1 MDVLILAAGLGTR
14 MEDLTKD
21 LPKSLLP
28 VKGKPLID
36 YAFDLIKPL
45 QIENIFVNTH
55 YQANLIQLHIKKNYE
70 NIRISLEPEILG
82 TGGGIKKIHQNDL
95 LVLNTDNLWQAQF
108 AQEIKRAW
116 EFFRNNKNIDNLLLT
131 KSNSDFHDLEIL
143 PDQSIQFPS
152 SKCNAQFQGCHF
164 IRQGVLQD
172 YPEIFNIPS
181 YWNKCSEEKKLF
193 SFLTTTE
200 NTHIGTRDLYLKY
213 SN

>member
-21 LPKSLLP
+21 LPKPLLP

-45 QIENIFVNTH
+45 QTKNIYVNTH
-55 YQANLIQLHIKKNYE
+55 YHADLVQSHISKNFE
-70 NIRISLEPEILG
+70 NINISFEPEILG

-95 LVLNTDNLWQAQF
+95 LVLNTDNLWQQQF
-108 AQEIKRAW
+108 AQEIKSAW
-116 EFFRNNKNIDNLLLT
+116 DFFQNNQNIDNLLLT
-131 KSNSDFHDLEIL
+131 KTKSDFHDLKIL

-152 SKCNAQFQGCHF
+152 SQCNTQFQGCHF
-164 IRQGVLQD
+164 IRQGVLEN
-172 YPEIFNIPS
+172 YPDIFNIPS
-181 YWNKCSEEKKLF
+181 YWKNSSEEKKLF
-193 SFLTTTE
+193 SFLTTSE
-200 NTHIGTRDLYLKY
+200 NTHIGTKDLYLKY

>member
-14 MEDLTKD
+14 MGDLTKD
-21 LPKSLLP
+21 LPKPLLP

-36 YAFDLIKPL
+36 YAFELIKPL
-45 QIENIFVNTH
+45 QIENTFVNTH
-55 YQANLIQLHIKKNYE
+55 YHADLIQSHINKNYE

-95 LVLNTDNLWQAQF
+95 LVLNTDNLWQEQF
-108 AQEIKRAW
+108 VQEIKSAW
-116 EFFRNNKNIDNLLLT
+116 DHFQNNQNIDNLLLT
-131 KSNSDFHDLEIL
+131 KTNTNFHDLEIL

-152 SKCNAQFQGCHF
+152 NKCNAQFQGCHF
-164 IRQGVLQD
+164 IRQGVLKD
-172 YPEIFNIPS
+172 YPDIFNIPS

-193 SFLTTTE
+193 SFLTTIE
-200 NTHIGTRDLYLKY
+200 NTHIGTKDLYLKY

>member
-21 LPKSLLP
+21 LPKPLLP

-45 QIENIFVNTH
+45 QMENTFVNTH
-55 YQANLIQLHIKKNYE
+55 YHADLIQSHISKNYE
-70 NIRISLEPEILG
+70 NIEISFEIEILG
-82 TGGGIKKIHQNDL
+82 TGGGIKKIQQNDL
-95 LVLNTDNLWQAQF
+95 LVLNTDNLWQQQF
-108 AQEIKRAW
+108 VQEIKSARD
-116 EFFRNNKNIDNLLLT
+116 FFQNNQNIDNLLLT
-131 KSNSDFHDLEIL
+131 KTNSDFDDLEIL
-143 PDQSIQFPS
+143 SDQSIQFPS
-152 SKCNAQFQGCHF
+152 KKCNGQYQGCHF
-164 IRQGVLQD
+164 IRQGVLED

-193 SFLTTTE
+193 SFLTATE
-200 NTHIGTRDLYLKY
+200 NTHIGTKDLYLKY

>member
-21 LPKSLLP
+21 LPKPLLP

-36 YAFDLIKPL
+36 YAFELIKPL
-45 QIENIFVNTH
+45 QIENTFVNTH
-55 YQANLIQLHIKKNYE
+55 YHADLIQSHIKKYYE
-70 NIRISLEPEILG
+70 NIRISLEPKILG

-95 LVLNTDNLWQAQF
+95 LVLNTDNLWQEQF
-108 AQEIKRAW
+108 VQEIKSAW
-116 EFFRNNKNIDNLLLT
+116 DHFQNNQNIDNLLLT
-131 KSNSDFHDLEIL
+131 KTMSVSHDLEIL

-152 SKCNAQFQGCHF
+152 IQYNAQFQGCHF
-164 IRQGVLQD
+164 IRQGVLED
-172 YPEIFNIPS
+172 YPDIFNIPS

-193 SFLTTTE
+193 SFLTTIE
-200 NTHIGTRDLYLKY
+200 NTHIGTKDLYLKY

>member
-21 LPKSLLP
+21 LPKPLLP
-28 VKGKPLID
+28 VKGKLLID

-45 QIENIFVNTH
+45 QMENIYVNTH
-55 YQANLIQLHIKKNYE
+55 YHADLVQSHINKNYE
-70 NIRISLEPEILG
+70 NIKISFELEILG

-95 LVLNTDNLWQAQF
+95 LVLNTDNLWQQQF
-108 AQEIKRAW
+108 AQEIKSAW
-116 EFFRNNKNIDNLLLT
+116 DFFQNNKNIDNLLLT
-131 KSNSDFHDLEIL
+131 KTNSDFHDLEIL
-143 PDQSIQFPS
+143 HDQSIQFPS
-152 SKCNAQFQGCHF
+152 SQCNAQFQGCHF

-193 SFLTTTE
+193 SFLTITE
-200 NTHIGTRDLYLKY
+200 NTHIGTKDLYLKY

>member
-21 LPKSLLP
+21 LPKPLLP
-28 VKGKPLID
+28 VKGKLLID
-36 YAFDLIKPL
+36 YAFNLIEPL
-45 QIENIFVNTH
+45 QTENIFVNTH
-55 YQANLIQLHIKKNYE
+55 YHADLIQSHINKSYE
-70 NIRISLEPEILG
+70 NIKISFESEILG

-108 AQEIKRAW
+108 AQEINSAW
-116 EFFRNNKNIDNLLLT
+116 DFFQINQNIDNLLLAKT
-131 KSNSDFHDLEIL
+131 KSYFHDLEIL
-143 PDQSIQFPS
+143 SDQFVQFPS
-152 SKCNAQFQGCHF
+152 SQCNAQFQGCHF
-164 IRQGVLQD
+164 IRQGVLED

-200 NTHIGTRDLYLKY
+200 NTHIGTKDLYLKY

>member
-14 MEDLTKD
+14 MEDLTED
-21 LPKSLLP
+21 LPKPLLP

-36 YAFDLIKPL
+36 YAFNLIEPL
-45 QIENIFVNTH
+45 QTNNIFVNTH
-55 YQANLIQLHIKKNYE
+55 YHADLIQSHINKNYK
-70 NIRISLEPEILG
+70 NIKISPEPEILG

-95 LVLNTDNLWQAQF
+95 LVLNTDYLWQEEF
-108 AQEIKRAW
+108 TQEIKSAW
-116 EFFRNNKNIDNLLLT
+116 DHFQNNQNIDNLLLT
-131 KSNSDFHDLEIL
+131 KSNSNFHDLEIL
-143 PDQSIQFPS
+143 HDQSIQFPS
-152 SKCNAQFQGCHF
+152 SQCNTQFQGCHF
-164 IRQGVLQD
+164 IRQGVLED

-200 NTHIGTRDLYLKY
+200 NTHIGTKDLYLKY

>member
-21 LPKSLLP
+21 LPKPLLP

-45 QIENIFVNTH
+45 QMENIYVNTH
-55 YQANLIQLHIKKNYE
+55 YHADLVQSHINKNYE
-70 NIRISLEPEILG
+70 NIKISFEPEILG

-95 LVLNTDNLWQAQF
+95 LVLNTDNLWQYQF
-108 AQEIKRAW
+108 AQEIKSAW
-116 EFFRNNKNIDNLLLT
+116 DYFQNNKNIDNLLLT
-131 KSNSDFHDLEIL
+131 KTKSDFHDLEIL
-143 PDQSIQFPS
+143 HDQSIQFPS
-152 SKCNAQFQGCHF
+152 KKCNGQFQGCHF
-164 IRQGVLQD
+164 IRQGVLHD

-181 YWNKCSEEKKLF
+181 YWKKCSEEKKLF
-193 SFLTTTE
+193 SFLTMSE
-200 NTHIGTRDLYLKY
+200 NTHIGTKDLYLKY